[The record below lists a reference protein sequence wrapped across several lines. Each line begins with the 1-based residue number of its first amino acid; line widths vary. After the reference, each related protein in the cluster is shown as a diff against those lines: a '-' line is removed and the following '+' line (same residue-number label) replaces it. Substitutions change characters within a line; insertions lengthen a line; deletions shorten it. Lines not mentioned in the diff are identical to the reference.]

1 MKKQPFSAFFQFSIF
16 NSQFIIVSLHPHF
29 ETAPFWHTKKLLNM
43 LNRCLD
49 HGVIGN
55 TTGFG
60 SVILGSSP
68 GGPTHNPLPY

>member
-1 MKKQPFSAFFQFSIF
+1 
-16 NSQFIIVSLHPHF
+16 
-29 ETAPFWHTKKLLNM
+29 M

-60 SVILGSSP
+60 SVILGSNP
-68 GGPTHNPLPY
+68 GHPTRKELDIVTVSDVSLERFFCVFNRFFRGSDRKNGGQTPK

>member
-1 MKKQPFSAFFQFSIF
+1 
-16 NSQFIIVSLHPHF
+16 
-29 ETAPFWHTKKLLNM
+29 M

-60 SVILGSSP
+60 SVILGSNP
-68 GGPTHNPLPY
+68 GHPTHDRWLLQPSVFCLWLQAVLRHSCHVLLDDGFQLFFELRVES